1 MPAELRDDL
10 IAMPAHRLAAAI
22 AAGKLT
28 SAELTADCLARIRA
42 TNDTLHAFVAVYGDE
57 AMAVAEARD
66 RESRAGMALGPLHGD
81 PVALKDL
88 CELRGYTTTCGS
100 LMWKERI
107 SPVTATIVHRLQ
119 AAGLVVLG

>member
-22 AAGKLT
+22 AAGELT

-42 TNDTLHAFVAVYGDE
+42 TNDKLHAFVAVYGDE

-66 RESRAGMALGPLHGD
+66 RETRAGFAASPLHGV

-88 CELRGYTTTCGS
+88 CELRGRITT
-100 LMWKERI
+100 
-107 SPVTATIVHRLQ
+107 
-119 AAGLVVLG
+119 